1 MNFKTGLCL
10 YLENKSCVHCTT
22 KPVRQNQLKNTV
34 LYIIM
39 KQEQISHKAIAASSS
54 LKLTDILYDQS
65 DCV

>member
-1 MNFKTGLCL
+1 
-10 YLENKSCVHCTT
+10 
-22 KPVRQNQLKNTV
+22 
-34 LYIIM
+34 M